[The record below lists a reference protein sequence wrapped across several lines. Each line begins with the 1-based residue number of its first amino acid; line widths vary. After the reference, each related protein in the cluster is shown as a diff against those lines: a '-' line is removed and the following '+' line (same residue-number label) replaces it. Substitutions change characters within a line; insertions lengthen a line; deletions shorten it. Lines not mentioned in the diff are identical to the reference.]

1 MPPPARP
8 DPRRRRERTRHDTT
22 RAHAFGLWRALVPAR
37 SSYGWSVGLVSSRVA
52 ASRPGGPDRRR
63 QHQVGGE
70 LGASELKE
78 SGAEL
83 FSPAGRRRLRL
94 AALST
99 DALALAHS
107 SACWYYDKRHVS
119 ACQEENGFCS
129 RPAVGRGACQPCRPN
144 RTGASSRRVRFVPC
158 SCALNRR

>member
-1 MPPPARP
+1 
-8 DPRRRRERTRHDTT
+8 
-22 RAHAFGLWRALVPAR
+22 
-37 SSYGWSVGLVSSRVA
+37 
-52 ASRPGGPDRRR
+52 
-63 QHQVGGE
+63 VGGE

-119 ACQEENGFCS
+119 ASAHAKKRMGFAPDLPWAVAPAS
-129 RPAVGRGACQPCRPN
+129 RAGRTEPAHHPAGFVSYRARAHSTADETLRQ
-144 RTGASSRRVRFVPC
+144 VRATPTLIFFF
-158 SCALNRR
+158 LFLTI